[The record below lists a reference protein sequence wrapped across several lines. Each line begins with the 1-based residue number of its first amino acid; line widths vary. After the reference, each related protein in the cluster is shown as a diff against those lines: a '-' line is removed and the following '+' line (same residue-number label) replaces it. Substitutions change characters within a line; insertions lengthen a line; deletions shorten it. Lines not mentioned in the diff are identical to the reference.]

1 MDTSQWK
8 TDMIM
13 SIVMIVKGVQWL
25 NLKICV
31 KNTNKI
37 IKKFSKFD
45 DVDDEMMII
54 KYWWYHLKLDRR
66 LFFNI
71 SN

>member
-13 SIVMIVKGVQWL
+13 MIVVVMIVKSVQWL

-31 KNTNKI
+31 KNTKKI
-37 IKKFSKFD
+37 WKKFSKFD
-45 DVDDEMMII
+45 DVDDEMMVIN
-54 KYWWYHLKLDRR
+54 Y
-66 LFFNI
+66 
-71 SN
+71 